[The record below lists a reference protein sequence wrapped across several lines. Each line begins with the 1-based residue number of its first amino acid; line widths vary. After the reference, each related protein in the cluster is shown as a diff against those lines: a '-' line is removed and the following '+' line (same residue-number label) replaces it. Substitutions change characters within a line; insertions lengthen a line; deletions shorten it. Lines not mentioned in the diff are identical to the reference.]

1 MTNITYTMRKYLI
14 VISLLLIPLLNFSQQ
29 SNSDSLS
36 SGQPHFKV
44 FWNYN
49 YDFTEGATRISAFEL
64 SRVYL
69 GYKYSFNDNICAKI
83 TYDIGENE
91 AGSSHTAFLKI
102 AQLDW
107 ELDPNVKLSLGMIRG
122 KQFDDQEKIWGYRY
136 LYKTLQD
143 EYKFGSS
150 ADLGINVE
158 LKISNKLVTN
168 LFIVNGEGYKD
179 IQSEDGNQRFGA
191 NLIYKPNGKIIS
203 KFYYDT
209 HAILNSKSINNL
221 GIFIGFNSAKFRFG
235 AEYNKMQNAES
246 YKLAAENH
254 NLEGI
259 SLYGSY
265 AINDKLEL
273 FIRYDKL
280 SSNNTDDNIIN
291 WNYENDGSLNMIGI
305 QYSSVKGVKF
315 SLNSRNFNFNDNNI
329 SDSTLIYFNAEFKL

>member
-1 MTNITYTMRKYLI
+1 MNKYLI
-14 VISLLLIPLLNFSQQ
+14 IINLLLIPLLNFSQG
-29 SNSDSLS
+29 SNSDFLS

-49 YDFTEGATRISAFEL
+49 YDFTEDVTKVSAFEL

-69 GYKYSFNDNICAKI
+69 GYKYSFNENISANI
-83 TYDIGENE
+83 TYDIGKND

-107 ELDPNVKLSLGMIRG
+107 KIDSNVKLSLGMIGG
-122 KQFDDQEKIWGYRY
+122 KQFNDQEKLWGYRY

-150 ADLGINVE
+150 ADLGVNAEIN
-158 LKISNKLVTN
+158 ISNKFVTN
-168 LFIVNGEGYKD
+168 IFIVNGEGYKN

-191 NLIYKPNGKIIS
+191 NLIYKPNGKVIS

-246 YKLAAENH
+246 YKNAAENH
-254 NLEGI
+254 DLRGM

-265 AINDKLEL
+265 AISDKVEL
-273 FIRYDKL
+273 FVRYDKL
-280 SSNNTDDNIIN
+280 SSNNADNNSVN
-291 WNYENDGSLNMIGI
+291 WNYENDGSLNMIGV

-315 SLNSRNFNFNDNNI
+315 SLNSRNFNFDDNNI
-329 SDSTLIYFNAEFKL
+329 KDSSLIYFNVEFKL